1 MTLLIYADRLDS
13 MKQSK
18 NEIISYLENA
28 TVFLLG
34 VLLLLFPLVVTTTT
48 TDPFIFPKQI
58 LLAGVA
64 LLSLLFFGIKIIANG
79 HVVIRRTPFD
89 LPIIIF
95 TAIALLSS
103 LFAVNKADSI
113 ISFVPL
119 LFVLLTFFII
129 VNNAKE
135 KNSVL
140 FMTISLIG
148 GACLLSVIGILSF
161 LKIYVLPFEFTRVQS
176 FTPIGSILDQ
186 ALYLIITLPLA
197 LYFVWPLFS
206 HFVRRSKDDQSV
218 LADQASEHHENAK
231 KQKIT
236 GNEIAFGVGFIII
249 IAGLALSIYELIT
262 FNQQSGGLLVLP
274 FETGFQTAFAAIS
287 QDGGRVALGFLFGS
301 GFGTFATD
309 FTRFKQA
316 AFNQSPDLWL
326 LTFFRSSSFML
337 ELLATTGVAGLLA
350 FLFILFRIVKKKPV
364 LTLSIFAVIAAFI
377 LPYSFTVLALFFI
390 LLGIIA
396 AMQGL
401 KHNAVSEGYFDVEL
415 QIVALRQGLITFD
428 NPSKEKNAIL
438 SILCFIIII
447 LLSGT
452 IGFFSIKYLI
462 SDITFQQSLVAA
474 SQNNGSLT
482 YTKQA
487 SAIQMFPYRDAYYR
501 IFSQTNFALAN
512 TLASQQPQGQAPNAQ
527 TQQTILTLIQQ
538 SINAGRSA
546 VTYSPQTALNWQNLA
561 SIYRSLIGFGQNADS
576 FAILSNQQSIVL
588 DPNNPTEYIN
598 LGGIYYQLGQWD
610 NAIRQFQ
617 IAISL
622 KQDYANGYYNLGHA
636 LEQKGSLADALSQ
649 YQIVQRLV
657 TNDKPNLDKINQE
670 IEALQKRLQTGATP
684 SSENAPASSE
694 SVQQPLNVNSPSSQL
709 PPQDPPVKIP
719 PPTEATKSSR

>member
-1 MTLLIYADRLDS
+1 LTLLIYADRLDS

-28 TVFLLG
+28 SIFLLG
-34 VLLLLFPLVVTTTT
+34 ILLLLFPVVVTTAT
-48 TDPFIFPKQI
+48 TDAFIFPKQVMI
-58 LLAGVA
+58 AGIA
-64 LLSLLFFGIKIIANG
+64 FLSLLFFGIKIIASG

-95 TAIALLSS
+95 TVIALLSS
-103 LFAVNKADSI
+103 FFAVNKADAI

-119 LFVLLTFFII
+119 FFVILTFFII
-129 VNNAKE
+129 VNNARE

-140 FMTISLIG
+140 FMSISIIG
-148 GACLLSVIGILSF
+148 GACLLSIIGILSF
-161 LKIYVLPFEFTRVQS
+161 LKIYILPFEFTRIQS
-176 FTPIGSILDQ
+176 FTPAGSMLDQ
-186 ALYLIITLPLA
+186 TLYLFIVLPLA
-197 LYFVWPLFS
+197 LYFVWPLLS
-206 HFVRRSKDDQSV
+206 HFVRRSKDNQSA
-218 LADQASEHHENAK
+218 LADQASEHHEHAK
-231 KQKIT
+231 RQKIT

-249 IAGLALSIYELIT
+249 LAGLILSVYELVT
-262 FNQQSGGLLVLP
+262 FNQQSGGFLALP
-274 FETGFQTAFAAIS
+274 LETGFQTGFAAIS
-287 QDGGRVALGFLFGS
+287 QDTGRVALGFLFGS
-301 GFGTFATD
+301 GFGTFVTD

-316 AFNQSPDLWL
+316 AFNQSQNLWL
-326 LTFFRSSSFML
+326 LTFFRSSSFVL

-350 FLFILFRIVKKKPV
+350 FLFILFKIFRKKPV
-364 LTLSIFAVIAAFI
+364 LTLSIFAVIASFI
-377 LPYSFTVLALFFI
+377 LPFSFIIIALFFI
-390 LLGIIA
+390 LLAIIS

-428 NPSKEKNAIL
+428 NPSKERNAIL
-438 SILCFIIII
+438 SILCFVIIII
-447 LLSGT
+447 LSGLV
-452 IGFFSIKYLI
+452 GFFSVKYLI
-462 SDITFQQSLVAA
+462 SDVIFQQSLVAA

-487 SAIQMFPYRDAYYR
+487 SAIQIFPYRDAYYR

-512 TLASQQPQGQAPNAQ
+512 TLAAQQPQGQAPDAQ
-527 TQQTILTLIQQ
+527 TQQTIFTLIQQ

-576 FAILSNQQSIVL
+576 FALLSNQQSIVL

-636 LEQKGSLADALSQ
+636 LEQKGSLTDALSQ

-657 TNDKPNLDKINQE
+657 ANDKPNLDKINQE
-670 IEALQKRLQTGATP
+670 IEALQKRLQTGSTP
-684 SSENAPASSE
+684 ASENVPASPE
-694 SVQQPLNVNSPSSQL
+694 SVQQPLNISSPSSQM
-709 PPQDPPVKIP
+709 PPQEPPVKIKP
-719 PPTEATKSSR
+719 PINQ

>member
-28 TVFLLG
+28 SIFLLG
-34 VLLLLFPLVVTTTT
+34 ILLLLFPVVVTTAT
-48 TDPFIFPKQI
+48 TDAFIFPKQVMI
-58 LLAGVA
+58 AGIA
-64 LLSLLFFGIKIIANG
+64 FLSLLFFGIKIIASG

-95 TAIALLSS
+95 TVIALLSS
-103 LFAVNKADSI
+103 FFAVNKADAI

-119 LFVLLTFFII
+119 FFVILTFFII
-129 VNNAKE
+129 VNNARE

-140 FMTISLIG
+140 FMSISIIG
-148 GACLLSVIGILSF
+148 GACLLSIIGILSF
-161 LKIYVLPFEFTRVQS
+161 LKIYILPFEFTRIQS
-176 FTPIGSILDQ
+176 FTPAGSMLDQ
-186 ALYLIITLPLA
+186 TLYLFIVLPLA
-197 LYFVWPLFS
+197 LYFVWPLLS
-206 HFVRRSKDDQSV
+206 HFVRRSKDNQSA
-218 LADQASEHHENAK
+218 LADQASEHHEHAK
-231 KQKIT
+231 RQKIT

-249 IAGLALSIYELIT
+249 LAGLILSVYELVT
-262 FNQQSGGLLVLP
+262 FNQQSGGFLALP
-274 FETGFQTAFAAIS
+274 LETGFQTGFAAIS
-287 QDGGRVALGFLFGS
+287 QDTGRVALGFLFGS
-301 GFGTFATD
+301 GFGTFVTD

-316 AFNQSPDLWL
+316 AFNQSQNLWL
-326 LTFFRSSSFML
+326 LTFFRSSSFVL

-350 FLFILFRIVKKKPV
+350 FLFILFKIFRKKPV
-364 LTLSIFAVIAAFI
+364 LTLSIFAVIASFI
-377 LPYSFTVLALFFI
+377 LPFSFIIIALFFI
-390 LLGIIA
+390 LLAIIS

-428 NPSKEKNAIL
+428 NPSKERNAIL
-438 SILCFIIII
+438 SILCFVIIII
-447 LLSGT
+447 LSGLV
-452 IGFFSIKYLI
+452 GFFSVKYLI
-462 SDITFQQSLVAA
+462 SDVIFQQSLVAA

-487 SAIQMFPYRDAYYR
+487 SAIQIFPYRDAYYR

-512 TLASQQPQGQAPNAQ
+512 TLAAQQPQGQAPDAQ
-527 TQQTILTLIQQ
+527 TQQTIFTLIQQ

-576 FAILSNQQSIVL
+576 FALLSNQQSIVL

-636 LEQKGSLADALSQ
+636 LEQKGSLTDALSQ

-657 TNDKPNLDKINQE
+657 ANDKPNLDKINQE
-670 IEALQKRLQTGATP
+670 IEALQKRLQTGSTP
-684 SSENAPASSE
+684 ASENVPASPE
-694 SVQQPLNVNSPSSQL
+694 SVQQPLNISSPSSQM
-709 PPQDPPVKIP
+709 PPQEPPVKIKP
-719 PPTEATKSSR
+719 PINQ